1 MFQTKKTQSIRGM
14 GELIAA
20 VAAAVVLALMKTRPP
35 SDQMEWERSHATAVA
50 AEVSAAAVFVTS
62 MINPRIR
69 QMEEEGNLAVRA
81 AVVATRVMEPIAVK
95 GEDLSLLMNPTREEA
110 LFQLRIEPVTN
121 FVETVW
127 IRLSLLWK
135 V

>member
-20 VAAAVVLALMKTRPP
+20 ATAAVVLALMKTRPP

-50 AEVSAAAVFVTS
+50 AEVSAAAVFVTR

-81 AVVATRVMEPIAVK
+81 AVVAARVMEPIVVK
-95 GEDLSLLMNPTREEA
+95 GKNPSLPMHRTKEEA
-110 LFQLRIEPVTN
+110 LFQSRIEPVTN
-121 FVETVW
+121 FVE
-127 IRLSLLWK
+127 K
-135 V
+135 A